1 MGTQMGRMGIRGFM
15 TPILPMTPMIP
26 ASQVIEGF
34 TQEAAGTARIIADLF
49 TDLRFNNAND
59 GSDERS
65 GAVVFAAVPPRVAH
79 VFDLGFVLF
88 EPVEVFQEQQPGT
101 LFGVVE
107 FRCAAGFLP
116 EDVVDVLEGLF
127 ERGRRL
133 GFFAFLLV
141 WSVDGPPG
149 GLNQGALPVTC
160 CV

>member
-1 MGTQMGRMGIRGFM
+1 MARTSGR
-15 TPILPMTPMIP
+15 
-26 ASQVIEGF
+26 
-34 TQEAAGTARIIADLF
+34 
-49 TDLRFNNAND
+49 
-59 GSDERS
+59 

-160 CV
+160 CVRGNWPSGESRIAGGDFVSGNCARGAVGGDLLPNEVPKPLMGR